1 MATLTQ
7 TAYWTRKIM
16 LFGAIGLV
24 VIIFLKISLDIVG
37 NTWRK
42 FNPPAPPSPTVTFG
56 PLPKLIFPNQTAD
69 KPKLT
74 FRLETI
80 QGDLPKLPSQIK
92 VYFMPKPGPNL
103 LALDRAQQKAQKM
116 GFRNEMEKIS
126 DVLYRWNDQ
135 KNPPMT
141 LEMDINNG
149 NFHLLYPYQ
158 TDQAILGQK
167 NLPTNQQAA
176 QEAKNFLL
184 SNDLLAADLAT
195 GSAEFEYL
203 KLITPQLTPAISL
216 SEADF
221 IRANL
226 FRTGL
231 DGLKIL
237 PPNPKEALI
246 SFLFSGAREFGKRL
260 IEVNYNYSPIDTET
274 FSTYPLKT
282 VTLAWQEMQ
291 SGQAYLANL
300 GQNPEGNI
308 TIRQIYLAY
317 YDSQEPQNFLQP
329 VFVFEGD
336 RNFIGYV
343 PAIDPKW
350 REP

>member
-7 TAYWTRKIM
+7 TAYLTRKIM

-24 VIIFLKISLDIVG
+24 AIVILKISLGIVG

-42 FNPPAPPSPTVTFG
+42 LNPPAPPSPTVTFG
-56 PLPKLIFPNQTAD
+56 PLPKLVFPVSPTGG
-69 KPKLT
+69 PKLT
-74 FRLETI
+74 FKLETI
-80 QGDLPKLPSQIK
+80 QGGLPKSPTQAK
-92 VYFMPKPGPNL
+92 VFFMPLPGPNL

-116 GFRNEMEKIS
+116 GFRSDVEKIS
-126 DVLYRWNDQ
+126 DTVYRWNDQ
-135 KNPPMT
+135 KKPPTT

-184 SNDLLAADLAT
+184 TNDLLTPDLAT
-195 GSAEFEYL
+195 GSAEFDYL
-203 KLITPQLTPAISL
+203 KFISPQLTSAISL

-221 IRANL
+221 VRVNL

-231 DGLKIL
+231 EGLKIL

-246 SFLFSGAREFGKRL
+246 SFLFSGARETGKRL
-260 IEVNYNYSPIDTET
+260 LEVSYTYAAIDPET

-282 VTLAWQEMQ
+282 VVSAWQEMQ
-291 SGQAYLANL
+291 SGQGDIAFL

-308 TIRQIYLAY
+308 TIRQVYLAY
-317 YDSQEPQNFLQP
+317 YDAQEPQNFLQP

-336 RNFIGYV
+336 KNFIGYV

-350 REP
+350 TE